1 MERLAGKVAIVTGAG
16 RGLGRTTAELF
27 AAEGAAV
34 VVADIDGHTAED
46 AAGQIRANGGRAVA
60 VAIDVSSTTDVRRMV
75 DAAAESYGRIDILV
89 NNAAITGPFTDVIDV
104 SEEEWDTVMA
114 VNLKGPFLCTKYVLP
129 LMRAQASG
137 SIVNVSSASG
147 VIANEHQAA
156 YNASK
161 HGVIGLTR
169 CTAQDCG
176 KFGIRANAVC
186 PTGMNTPMSASMD
199 LERDRTELS
208 PTVAQTVFGRLAEPI
223 EVARAILFLASDDA
237 GFMTGAVVMV
247 DGGLTAMQP
256 SYRQLAAGMENFLS
270 PR

>member
-16 RGLGRTTAELF
+16 QGLGRTTAELF
-27 AAEGAAV
+27 AAEQAAV
-34 VVADIDGHTAED
+34 VVADINGPAAED
-46 AAGQIRANGGRAVA
+46 AASEIRANGSRAVA
-60 VAIDVSSTTDVRRMV
+60 VTIDVSSTADVRRMV
-75 DAAAESYGRIDILV
+75 DTAAESFGRVDILV
-89 NNAAITGPFTDVIDV
+89 NNAAITGPFTDVMDV
-104 SEEEWDTVMA
+104 SEEEWDEVMA

-186 PTGMNTPMSASMD
+186 PTGMNTPMSTSMD

-223 EVARAILFLASDDA
+223 EVARAILFLASDEA

-256 SYRQLAAGMENFLS
+256 SYRQLAAGMENFLN